1 MKNISRNL
9 LIINLLWPVC
19 AAGQAAPGI
28 SFFEKNLHELRQ
40 LAQPGGGQNRFPEMN
55 VRPFF
60 SKKTGLEWAVPM
72 VFFSKNRVLPPA
84 FCAADLAFFCRL
96 ELKMD
101 KALRTPV
108 RFRLGSQEYVDWLE
122 RKSSARFMDFNH

>member
-1 MKNISRNL
+1 MGLEMAEPI
-9 LIINLLWPVC
+9 
-19 AAGQAAPGI
+19 AP
-28 SFFEKNLHELRQ
+28 
-40 LAQPGGGQNRFPEMN
+40 
-55 VRPFF
+55 F
-60 SKKTGLEWAVPM
+60 SKKT
-72 VFFSKNRVLPPA
+72 SLPPA

-122 RKSSARFMDFNH
+122 RKSSARFMDFKN